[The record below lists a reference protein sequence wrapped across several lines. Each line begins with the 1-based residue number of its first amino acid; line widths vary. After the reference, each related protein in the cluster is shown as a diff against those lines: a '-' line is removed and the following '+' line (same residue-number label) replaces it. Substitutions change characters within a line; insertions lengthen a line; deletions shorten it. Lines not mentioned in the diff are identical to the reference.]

1 MTTVVGGRT
10 GPPVWPRHRLGCSE
24 PPAAQVSRLGAL
36 RRVPVDSPVMA
47 LPLQLTD
54 FLPQRIP
61 ALRLVP
67 APPLDV
73 DQEKLEEM
81 IQDLAEPLAELEAFE
96 RDVTSSLGRVRA
108 VAEVTTR
115 SEEGRELFENGIRL
129 VEERERALAREW
141 ATAQESRERQLMRA
155 RELSS
160 LEPRWATYA
169 DLVDRFINLTIRLL
183 EALRDFRLE
192 IAVILTERDHKRDS
206 PAFDDPEELKKYL
219 KSV

>member
-1 MTTVVGGRT
+1 
-10 GPPVWPRHRLGCSE
+10 
-24 PPAAQVSRLGAL
+24 
-36 RRVPVDSPVMA
+36 MA

-81 IQDLAEPLAELEAFE
+81 IQALAEPLAELEAFE

-108 VAEVTTR
+108 EAEAATR
-115 SEEGRELFENGIRL
+115 SEEGRELFEDGVRL
-129 VEERERALAREW
+129 VEERELALAREW

-206 PAFDDPEELKKYL
+206 PVFDDPEELKKYL
-219 KSV
+219 ESV